1 MSYKNYSLNPDGA
14 YSLSNLSVPVQGAGN
29 QVLLMPKLKYRFRVV
44 FTNLGGGG
52 SMLTELTRQ
61 VINVDRPNVQFDQ
74 IDVPVYNSTIKLAGK
89 PQWQDVT
96 CTIRDDSLGAVSKM
110 IGMQLQL
117 QQDFMEQASAS
128 SGIDYKFQCNVEV
141 LDGGN
146 GIALPIVLE
155 SWQLLGCFIKG
166 ANYNN
171 LDYGE
176 SAVTNIT
183 VTLAFDNAVQLLAD
197 ATYGVGANMGQRT
210 LGDLSTGIGNPSF
223 LGAPTTAGAAAAL
236 SGQAVQ

>member
-1 MSYKNYSLNPDGA
+1 MSNKNYTLNPNGA
-14 YSLSNLSVPVQGAGN
+14 YSLSNLSVPIQGAGN
-29 QVLLMPKLKYRFRVV
+29 QTLLMPKLKYRFRVV

-52 SMLTELTRQ
+52 SLLTELTRQ
-61 VINVDRPNVQFDQ
+61 VMNVDRPNVQFDQ

-89 PQWQDVT
+89 PQWQDVN

-110 IGMQLQL
+110 IGQQLQL
-117 QQDFMEQASAS
+117 QQDFLEQSSAS
-128 SGIDYKFQCNVEV
+128 SGIDYKFQAMVEV

-155 SWQLLGCFIKG
+155 SWQLMGCFIKG

-171 LDYGE
+171 LDYGASE
-176 SAVTNIT
+176 VTTISL
-183 VTLAFDNAVQLLAD
+183 TLAFDNAVQLLSD
-197 ATYGVGANMGQRT
+197 ATYGVGANMGIRT

-223 LGAPTTAGAAAAL
+223 LGAPTTLGAL
-236 SGQAVQ
+236 SSVGAQAA